1 MATRP
6 SMLYATLFA
15 TLGDKALI
23 FRDIL
28 FAIAIFFGIIELA
41 ALYIGIRLS
50 RSMTASVAELYRA
63 TEHVNRGDLSHRIQ
77 LQRPRSDGGAGASFN
92 SMTGSLA
99 KLIDE
104 QKEKQRLENELS
116 IAYEVQE
123 LLFPGQV
130 TDLPSLEVHGVCVP
144 ARTVSGDYYD
154 FIPLG
159 TDRHGAGGRRHQ
171 RERNFRGP
179 LDGHCACLRSRL
191 FDGTRNGC

>member
-1 MATRP
+1 MDWQTGEKQANGFIYVATRP

-23 FRDIL
+23 CPG
-28 FAIAIFFGIIELA
+28 FAALRRVFFGVIELA
-41 ALYIGIRLS
+41 ALYIGVRLS

-77 LQRPRSDGGAGASFN
+77 INGHDQMAALEDSFN

-99 KLIDE
+99 KLIQE

-123 LLFPGQV
+123 C
-130 TDLPSLEVHGVCVP
+130 SS
-144 ARTVSGDYYD
+144 RRS
-154 FIPLG
+154 
-159 TDRHGAGGRRHQ
+159 DRSAI
-171 RERNFRGP
+171 
-179 LDGHCACLRSRL
+179 A
-191 FDGTRNGC
+191 